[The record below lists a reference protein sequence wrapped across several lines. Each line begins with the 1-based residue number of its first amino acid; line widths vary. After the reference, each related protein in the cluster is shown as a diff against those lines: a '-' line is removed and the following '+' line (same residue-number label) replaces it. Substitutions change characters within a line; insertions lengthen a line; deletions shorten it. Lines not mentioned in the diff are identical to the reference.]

1 MKKMVSRAVL
11 ASSLL
16 GAFASLGAAAGT
28 VPMPP
33 KLPSMREQDAIR
45 QEWLKL
51 RLERVLPTLMR
62 RHGVSMWLVINREY
76 NEDPVFRSLISPSVM
91 NARRRT
97 ILVFFDRGGDKGI
110 ERLALGG
117 GTNGGL
123 YEMYR
128 DPENPGREIMGDSQW
143 QTLRKV
149 IDQRKPSTIAI
160 DVSHTHAFSDGLSS
174 GEREQLEAALGPWT
188 SKLVRAENL
197 PLEYISI
204 RLPEMEPS
212 YLSMMKT
219 VHALIARAF
228 SNEVITPGK
237 TTSKDVEWWLRQ
249 NVNDLGLGEWFPP
262 TVSVQRPEKKA
273 TEFAATARPEAEVI
287 QRGDH
292 LHVDFGIYAMGLAT
306 DTQHVGY
313 VLKPGETDAPA
324 GLQKALS
331 NSNRMQDIAFEEMRP
346 GRTGNE
352 VLASMLAQM
361 KKEGIEGSMYTH
373 PINDFG
379 HGAGPLIG
387 LWDRQEGVP
396 GRGDVTL
403 LPSTWFSIEL
413 QATTPIPEW
422 EGQKMRSAQEE
433 DAILGPEGKMRFVL
447 TRQTKYHLVK

>member
-1 MKKMVSRAVL
+1 MKL
-11 ASSLL
+11 
-16 GAFASLGAAAGT
+16 AAGFALGLSLVIANAPAT
-28 VPMPP
+28 MAAPSTPMPP
-33 KLPSMREQDAIR
+33 KLPTLREQDAIR

-51 RLERVLPTLMR
+51 RLERFLPELMR
-62 RHGVSMWLVINREY
+62 KHGVSMWLVINREY

-91 NARRRT
+91 FARRRT
-97 ILVFFDRGGDKGI
+97 ILVFFDRGAEKGI

-128 DPENPGREIMGDSQW
+128 DPDNPGREIMGDSQW

-149 IDQRKPSTIAI
+149 IEQRQPANIAVNI
-160 DVSHTHAFSDGLSS
+160 SHTHAFSDGLSA
-174 GEREQLEAALGPWT
+174 GEREQLETALGPWT
-188 SKLVRAENL
+188 SKLKRAEEL
-197 PLEYISI
+197 PLDYISL
-204 RLPEMEPS
+204 RLPEMDPH
-212 YLSMMKT
+212 YVLMMKT

-262 TVSVQRPEKKA
+262 TVSVQRPERKA
-273 TEFAATARPEAEVI
+273 TEFAATARPAAEVI

-324 GLQKALS
+324 GLQKALA

-361 KKEGIEGSMYTH
+361 KKVGIEGSMYTH
-373 PINDFG
+373 PVNDYG
-379 HGAGPLIG
+379 HGAGPLVG

-396 GRGDVTL
+396 GRGDVKL

-413 QATTPIPEW
+413 QASTPVPEW
-422 EGQKMRSAQEE
+422 GGQKVRSAQEE
-433 DAILGPEGKMRFVL
+433 DAILSPDGRMRWVL
-447 TRQTKYHLVK
+447 SRQSKYHLVK